1 MNHPKMTPSRVRL
14 LREIVTE
21 VGTYPAGTALMAT
34 RAPDAWL
41 LHLSLPDRDG
51 TVHLEPVPLT
61 YVRYHARAATADKRK
76 AAAHEDYKFARE
88 SLNFDDEQATLWLQ
102 REYRVS
108 LKTLRMWGFHTAKLE
123 MAERRARRAAS

>member
-1 MNHPKMTPSRVRL
+1 MTPSRVRL

-51 TVHLEPVPLT
+51 AVHIEPVPLT
-61 YVRYHARAATADKRK
+61 YVRYHTRAAIADKRK

-88 SLNFDDEQATLWLQ
+88 TLRFDDEQATLWLQ
-102 REYRVS
+102 REYQVS
-108 LKTLRMWGFHTAKLE
+108 LKTLRTWGFNTAKLE
-123 MAERRARRAAS
+123 SAARAERAQRAAS